1 MEIRKIRRKA
11 KIHINYGNLDI
22 CSRGKK
28 KHFSKKTQKKSKPQM
43 SIQIPKLHHQHR
55 KIDREKKNK

>member
-1 MEIRKIRRKA
+1 MGIWIF
-11 KIHINYGNLDI
+11 
-22 CSRGKK
+22 SRGKK